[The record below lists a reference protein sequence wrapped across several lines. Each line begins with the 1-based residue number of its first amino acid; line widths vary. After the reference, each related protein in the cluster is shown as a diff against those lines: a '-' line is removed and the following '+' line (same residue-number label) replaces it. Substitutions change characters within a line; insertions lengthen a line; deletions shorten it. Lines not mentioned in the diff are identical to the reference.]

1 MRRLPGLAVR
11 LRYFPLFI
19 HSLEMSRITNVEIII
34 KYPLFMWIRKYLSSW
49 LLYFDL
55 LPSRHDTRII
65 FGYREVIFD
74 DRGRQIFV
82 FHILAFFHY
91 LKKRQYMNANIC
103 GTRDKYLL
111 QRLSRVISETHDEKT
126 NICLG
131 IHKYLC
137 FNNHS
142 IRVIVKLIFY

>member
-1 MRRLPGLAVR
+1 M
-11 LRYFPLFI
+11 
-19 HSLEMSRITNVEIII
+19 
-34 KYPLFMWIRKYLSSW
+34 
-49 LLYFDL
+49 
-55 LPSRHDTRII
+55 RII
-65 FGYREVIFD
+65 FDDHEVIFD

-91 LKKRQYMNANIC
+91 LEKCQYMNANIC

-137 FNNHS
+137 FNNYS
-142 IRVIVKLIFY
+142 T